1 MRPRRGAVIAA
12 LCATAVLS
20 VCGARLA
27 GFGLLAVK
35 NTSRPPAEDPA
46 TSVSAEPFASAQVTA
61 VRENAASNSDVA
73 ADPAPVEP
81 AFVLAALPAA
91 GVATVEDASPV
102 APLVQITTASKSH
115 PVQTEKE
122 GVSSI
127 EIFDECLVP
136 EICIDRYLWALYER
150 APKVDTAKV
159 VEEVKETV
167 EKNGKPKTIT
177 KKVIKYVDQDFTWK
191 DPKAAERVRMTLQD
205 YVIGGMDRNFKLKL
219 YRALRALDDAGLS
232 PGITSAFRDD
242 YRQSIAGGLK
252 ASSNS
257 SYHGGSLR
265 GGYGHGLAADVVS
278 VKGETRSERYR
289 ASEELWK
296 WIDAHGAEFG
306 IGRPYLDFDP
316 AHIAPIDGN
325 EYAVKRGRA
334 KNAASETKRFRQ
346 VRSVVSTTTGASTAM
361 PPKVRSIVT
370 TMPGSTPVASKTVVI
385 PTPVR

>member
-35 NTSRPPAEDPA
+35 NTSQPPAEDPA

-73 ADPAPVEP
+73 VDPAPVEP

-177 KKVIKYVDQDFTWK
+177 KKVIRYVDQDFTWK
-191 DPKAAERVRMTLQD
+191 DPKAAERVRMSLQD

-316 AHIAPIDGN
+316 AHIAPIDGK
-325 EYAVKRGRA
+325 EYAAKRSRA
-334 KNAASETKRFRQ
+334 KKAASETKTVPQ
-346 VRSVVSTTTGASTAM
+346 VRSVVSTTTRASTAM
-361 PPKVRSIVT
+361 PPKVRSIVA
-370 TMPGSTPVASKTVVI
+370 TMPASTPVARVGMSSS
-385 PTPVR
+385 PRE

>member
-1 MRPRRGAVIAA
+1 MKPRRGAVIAA

-27 GFGLLAVK
+27 GFGLPAMK
-35 NTSRPPAEDPA
+35 NISRPPAEAPS

-61 VRENAASNSDVA
+61 VREDAASNSDVA
-73 ADPAPVEP
+73 PNPAPVEP
-81 AFVLAALPAA
+81 ASVLAALPAT

-102 APLVQITTASKSH
+102 APSGQITTASESH
-115 PVQTEKE
+115 LLQTEKE
-122 GVSSI
+122 SVSSI
-127 EIFDECLVP
+127 EIFDGCLVP

-159 VEEVKETV
+159 VEEIKETV

-177 KKVIKYVDQDFTWK
+177 KKVTRYVDQDFTWK
-191 DPKAAERVRMTLQD
+191 DPKAAERASMPLQD

-219 YRALRALDDAGLS
+219 YRVLRALDDAGLS

-242 YRQSIAGGLK
+242 YRQSLASGLK

-316 AHIAPIDGN
+316 AHIAPIDGQ
-325 EYAVKRGRA
+325 EYAAKRGRA
-334 KNAASETKRFRQ
+334 KNAASETKTVRQ
-346 VRSVVSTTTGASTAM
+346 VRSVVSTTTRASTAI
-361 PPKVRSIVT
+361 PSNVRSTVA
-370 TMPGSTPVASKTVVI
+370 TMPDSTPVARERLSSS
-385 PTPVR
+385 PRE

>member
-1 MRPRRGAVIAA
+1 MRPHRGAVIAV
-12 LCATAVLS
+12 LCATAVIS

-27 GFGLLAVK
+27 GFGLPAMK
-35 NTSRPPAEDPA
+35 NTSRPPPEAPA
-46 TSVSAEPFASAQVTA
+46 TSVSAEPFASAQVRA
-61 VRENAASNSDVA
+61 VREDAASNSDVA

-91 GVATVEDASPV
+91 GAATVEDASSV
-102 APLVQITTASKSH
+102 APLVQINTASKAH
-115 PVQTEKE
+115 RVQTEKE
-122 GVSSI
+122 AVSSI

-159 VEEVKETV
+159 VEEIKETV
-167 EKNGKPKTIT
+167 EKNGKSKTIT
-177 KKVIKYVDQDFTWK
+177 KKVTKYVDQDFTWK
-191 DPKAAERVRMTLQD
+191 DPKAAERARMPLQD

-219 YRALRALDDAGLS
+219 YSALRALDDAGLS

-242 YRQSIAGGLK
+242 YRQSLASGLK

-316 AHIAPIDGN
+316 AHIAPIDGQ
-325 EYAVKRGRA
+325 EYAAKRGRA
-334 KNAASETKRFRQ
+334 KNAAS
-346 VRSVVSTTTGASTAM
+346 TTTRASTAM
-361 PPKVRSIVT
+361 PPNVRSTVA
-370 TMPGSTPVASKTVVI
+370 TMPDSTPVARERLSSS
-385 PTPVR
+385 PRE

>member
-1 MRPRRGAVIAA
+1 
-12 LCATAVLS
+12 LCTTAVLS
-20 VCGARLA
+20 VCGARLG
-27 GFGLLAVK
+27 GFGLLAVE

-46 TSVSAEPFASAQVTA
+46 TSVSAEPFTSAQVTA
-61 VRENAASNSDVA
+61 AREDAAANSDMA

-81 AFVLAALPAA
+81 AFVPAFLPAA
-91 GVATVEDASPV
+91 GVETVEDASPV
-102 APLVQITTASKSH
+102 APLVQITTASQAH
-115 PVQTEKE
+115 PVQTENE
-122 GVSSI
+122 GVSAS

-167 EKNGKPKTIT
+167 EKDGKSKTIT
-177 KKVIKYVDQDFTWK
+177 KKVTRYVDQDFTWK
-191 DPKAAERVRMTLQD
+191 DPKAAERVGMTLQD
-205 YVIGGMDRNFKLKL
+205 YVIGGMDRDFKLKL
-219 YRALRALDDAGLS
+219 FRALRALDDAGMS

-242 YRQSIAGGLK
+242 YRQSIAGGLR

-278 VKGETRSERYR
+278 VKGETRLERHR

-316 AHIAPIDGN
+316 AHMGPIDGQ
-325 EYAVKRGRA
+325 EYVVKRARA
-334 KNAASETKRFRQ
+334 KNAASETKTVRQ
-346 VRSVVSTTTGASTAM
+346 VRSVVGTTTRASMAP

-370 TMPGSTPVASKTVVI
+370 SVPTSTAVARARMSSS
-385 PTPVR
+385 PRE

>member
-46 TSVSAEPFASAQVTA
+46 ISVSAEPFASAQVTA

-73 ADPAPVEP
+73 VDPAPVEP

-177 KKVIKYVDQDFTWK
+177 KKVTRYVDQDFTWK
-191 DPKAAERVRMTLQD
+191 DPKAAERVGMSLQD

-316 AHIAPIDGN
+316 AHIAPIDGK
-325 EYAVKRGRA
+325 EYAAKRSRA
-334 KNAASETKRFRQ
+334 KNAASETKAVPQ
-346 VRSVVSTTTGASTAM
+346 VRSVVSTTKRASTAM
-361 PPKVRSIVT
+361 PPKVRSIVA
-370 TMPGSTPVASKTVVI
+370 TMPASTPVARVGMSSS
-385 PTPVR
+385 PRE

>member
-1 MRPRRGAVIAA
+1 MKPRRGAVIAA

-20 VCGARLA
+20 VCGGRLA
-27 GFGLLAVK
+27 GFGLPAMK
-35 NTSRPPAEDPA
+35 NISRPPAEAPS

-61 VRENAASNSDVA
+61 VREDAASNPGVA
-73 ADPAPVEP
+73 ADSAPVEP
-81 AFVLAALPAA
+81 ASVLAARPAT
-91 GVATVEDASPV
+91 GVATVENASPV
-102 APLVQITTASKSH
+102 APSEQITTASESH
-115 PVQTEKE
+115 LVQAEKE

-159 VEEVKETV
+159 VEEIKETV

-177 KKVIKYVDQDFTWK
+177 KKVTRHVDQDFTWK
-191 DPKAAERVRMTLQD
+191 DPKAAERARMPLQD

-242 YRQSIAGGLK
+242 YRQSLASGLK

-316 AHIAPIDGN
+316 AHIAPIDGK
-325 EYAVKRGRA
+325 EYAAKRGRA
-334 KNAASETKRFRQ
+334 KNAASETKTVRQ
-346 VRSVVSTTTGASTAM
+346 VRSVVSTTTRASTAM

-370 TMPGSTPVASKTVVI
+370 TMPASTPVAR
-385 PTPVR
+385 VRMSGSPRE

>member
-1 MRPRRGAVIAA
+1 MRPRRGVVIAA
-12 LCATAVLS
+12 LCATTVLC
-20 VCGARLA
+20 VCGGRLA
-27 GFGLLAVK
+27 GFGLPAMK
-35 NTSRPPAEDPA
+35 NTSPPPAEAPS

-61 VRENAASNSDVA
+61 VREDAASNPGVA
-73 ADPAPVEP
+73 ADSAPVEP
-81 AFVLAALPAA
+81 ASVLAARPAT
-91 GVATVEDASPV
+91 GVATVENASPV
-102 APLVQITTASKSH
+102 APSEQITTASESH
-115 PVQTEKE
+115 LVQAEKE

-159 VEEVKETV
+159 VEEIKETV

-177 KKVIKYVDQDFTWK
+177 KKVTRYVDQDFTWK
-191 DPKAAERVRMTLQD
+191 DPKAAERASMPLQD

-232 PGITSAFRDD
+232 PGITSGFRDD
-242 YRQSIAGGLK
+242 YRQSLASGLK

-316 AHIAPIDGN
+316 AHIAPIDGK
-325 EYAVKRGRA
+325 EYAAKRGRA
-334 KNAASETKRFRQ
+334 KNAASETKTVRQ
-346 VRSVVSTTTGASTAM
+346 VRSVVSTTTRASTAM
-361 PPKVRSIVT
+361 PPNVAAT
-370 TMPGSTPVASKTVVI
+370 TPASTPVAR
-385 PTPVR
+385 VRMSSSPRE

>member
-1 MRPRRGAVIAA
+1 
-12 LCATAVLS
+12 L
-20 VCGARLA
+20 
-27 GFGLLAVK
+27 
-35 NTSRPPAEDPA
+35 
-46 TSVSAEPFASAQVTA
+46 AQVTA
-61 VRENAASNSDVA
+61 VRADAASNSDIA
-73 ADPAPVEP
+73 ADPASVEP
-81 AFVLAALPAA
+81 DFVPAALPGPA
-91 GVATVEDASPV
+91 VATVEEALPV
-102 APLVQITTASKSH
+102 TRSVQITTARKSH
-115 PVQTEKE
+115 WVHTEKE
-122 GVSSI
+122 GESSV

-159 VEEVKETV
+159 VEEIKETV

-177 KKVIKYVDQDFTWK
+177 KKVTRYVDQDFTWK
-191 DPKAAERVRMTLQD
+191 DPKAAERARMPLQD
-205 YVIGGMDRNFKLKL
+205 YVIGGMDRTFKLKL

-242 YRQSIAGGLK
+242 YRQSIASGLK

-265 GGYGHGLAADVVS
+265 GGYGHGLAADIVS

-316 AHIAPIDGN
+316 AHVAPMDGK
-325 EYAVKRGRA
+325 EYAAKRGRA
-334 KNAASETKRFRQ
+334 KNAGSETKTAQQ
-346 VRSVVSTTTGASTAM
+346 VRSVASTTTHASTAM
-361 PPKVRSIVT
+361 PAKVRSVVT
-370 TMPGSTPVASKTVVI
+370 TMPASTPVA
-385 PTPVR
+385 R

>member
-1 MRPRRGAVIAA
+1 

-20 VCGARLA
+20 VCGAARLA
-27 GFGLLAVK
+27 GFGL
-35 NTSRPPAEDPA
+35 PA
-46 TSVSAEPFASAQVTA
+46 VSAELLASAQVTA
-61 VRENAASNSDVA
+61 GREDAASNSDVA

-81 AFVLAALPAA
+81 AFVPAALPAA

-102 APLVQITTASKSH
+102 APSVQITTASKSH
-115 PVQTEKE
+115 RVQTEKE
-122 GVSSI
+122 RVSSI

-159 VEEVKETV
+159 VEEIKETV
-167 EKNGKPKTIT
+167 EKNGKPKTMT
-177 KKVIKYVDQDFTWK
+177 KKVTSYVDQDFTWK
-191 DPKAAERVRMTLQD
+191 DPKAAERVRMPLQD

-219 YRALRALDDAGLS
+219 YRALRALDEAGLS

-242 YRQSIAGGLK
+242 YRQSIASGLK

-296 WIDAHGAEFG
+296 WIDAHGGEFG

-316 AHIAPIDGN
+316 AHIAPIDGK
-325 EYAVKRGRA
+325 EYAAKRGRA
-334 KNAASETKRFRQ
+334 KNAAAETKTGRQ
-346 VRSVVSTTTGASTAM
+346 VRSVVSTTTRASTAM
-361 PPKVRSIVT
+361 PPKARST
-370 TMPGSTPVASKTVVI
+370 TMPASNPVAR
-385 PTPVR
+385 VRMSSSPRE

>member
-1 MRPRRGAVIAA
+1 MRPRRGVVIAA

-27 GFGLLAVK
+27 GFGLPAMK
-35 NTSRPPAEDPA
+35 NSSRPPAEDPA
-46 TSVSAEPFASAQVTA
+46 TSVSAEPFASAQLTA
-61 VRENAASNSDVA
+61 MREDAASNSDVA
-73 ADPAPVEP
+73 TDPAPVEP

-91 GVATVEDASPV
+91 GVAAAEDALPV
-102 APLVQITTASKSH
+102 TPPVQITTASESH
-115 PVQTEKE
+115 RVQTEKAGE
-122 GVSSI
+122 SSI
-127 EIFDECLVP
+127 EVFDECLVP

-159 VEEVKETV
+159 LEETKETV
-167 EKNGKPKTIT
+167 EKNGKSKTIT
-177 KKVIKYVDQDFTWK
+177 KKVTKYVDQDFTWK
-191 DPKAAERVRMTLQD
+191 DPKAAERVRMPVQD
-205 YVIGGMDRNFKLKL
+205 YVIGGMDRNFKFKL

-242 YRQSIAGGLK
+242 YRQSIASGLK

-265 GGYGHGLAADVVS
+265 GGYGHGMAADVVS

-296 WIDAHGAEFG
+296 WIDTHGAEFG

-316 AHIAPIDGN
+316 AHMAPIDGK
-325 EYAVKRGRA
+325 EYAAKRGRA
-334 KNAASETKRFRQ
+334 KNAASETKTVRQ
-346 VRSVVSTTTGASTAM
+346 VRSVASTTARASTAM
-361 PPKVRSIVT
+361 PPKVPSIVT
-370 TMPGSTPVASKTVVI
+370 TMRASTPAAR
-385 PTPVR
+385 VRMSSSPPE

>member
-1 MRPRRGAVIAA
+1 MKPRRGVVIAA

-27 GFGLLAVK
+27 GFGLPAIK
-35 NTSRPPAEDPA
+35 NTSLPPAEAPS

-61 VRENAASNSDVA
+61 VREEAASNSGVA

-81 AFVLAALPAA
+81 ASVLAALPAT
-91 GVATVEDASPV
+91 GVATVADASPV
-102 APLVQITTASKSH
+102 VPSGQITTASESH
-115 PVQTEKE
+115 LTEKE

-150 APKVDTAKV
+150 APKVGIAKV
-159 VEEVKETV
+159 EEEIKETV
-167 EKNGKPKTIT
+167 EKNGKAKTIT
-177 KKVIKYVDQDFTWK
+177 KKVTRYVDQDFTWK
-191 DPKAAERVRMTLQD
+191 DPKAAERVHMSLQD

-242 YRQSIAGGLK
+242 YRQSIAGGLR

-257 SYHGGSLR
+257 SYHGGSLH

-316 AHIAPIDGN
+316 AHIAPIDGK
-325 EYAVKRGRA
+325 EYAAKRGRA
-334 KNAASETKRFRQ
+334 KNAASETKTVRQ
-346 VRSVVSTTTGASTAM
+346 VRSVVSTTARASPAR
-361 PPKVRSIVT
+361 PPKVVGT
-370 TMPGSTPVASKTVVI
+370 TPAPNPVAG
-385 PTPVR
+385 VRMSSS

>member
-27 GFGLLAVK
+27 GFGLPAMK

-61 VRENAASNSDVA
+61 VREDAASNSDVA
-73 ADPAPVEP
+73 TEPAPVEP

-91 GVATVEDASPV
+91 GVATVADALPV
-102 APLVQITTASKSH
+102 APSVQITTASKSH
-115 PVQTEKE
+115 RVQTEKE

-159 VEEVKETV
+159 VEEIKETV

-177 KKVIKYVDQDFTWK
+177 KKVTRYVDQDFTWK
-191 DPKAAERVRMTLQD
+191 DPKAAERARMPLQD

-242 YRQSIAGGLK
+242 YRQSIASGLK

-265 GGYGHGLAADVVS
+265 GGYGHGVAADVVS
-278 VKGETRSERYR
+278 VKGETCSERYG

-316 AHIAPIDGN
+316 AHIAPIDGK
-325 EYAVKRGRA
+325 EYAAKRGRA
-334 KNAASETKRFRQ
+334 KNAASETKTVRQ
-346 VRSVVSTTTGASTAM
+346 VRSVVSTTTRASTAM

-370 TMPGSTPVASKTVVI
+370 TMPASTPVAR
-385 PTPVR
+385 VRMSSSPRE

>member
-1 MRPRRGAVIAA
+1 MAA
-12 LCATAVLS
+12 LCAMAVLS

-27 GFGLLAVK
+27 GFGLPTVK
-35 NTSRPPAEDPA
+35 ETSRPPAEVPA
-46 TSVSAEPFASAQVTA
+46 TSVSAEPLASAQVTA

-177 KKVIKYVDQDFTWK
+177 KKVTRYVDQDFTWK
-191 DPKAAERVRMTLQD
+191 DPKAAERVGMSLQD

-242 YRQSIAGGLK
+242 YRQSLASGLK

-278 VKGETRSERYR
+278 EKGETRSERYR

-316 AHIAPIDGN
+316 AHIAPIDGK
-325 EYAVKRGRA
+325 EYAAKRSRA
-334 KNAASETKRFRQ
+334 KNAASETKAVPQ
-346 VRSVVSTTTGASTAM
+346 VRSVVSTTKRASTAM
-361 PPKVRSIVT
+361 PPKVRSIVA
-370 TMPGSTPVASKTVVI
+370 TMPASTPVARVGMSSS
-385 PTPVR
+385 PRE